1 MKKSHDDVHRIAK
14 NLPQNT
20 ITTRLPMSRKISMPE
35 SQVLTGPDGVFLRSG
50 LPGGGACFRCW
61 GVCTVASGVER
72 KDGEDAIEKND
83 DLEELSVERID
94 AVFRSSSSVES
105 DPFCDDG
112 WLESFLLLLLRF

>member
-20 ITTRLPMSRKISMPE
+20 ITTRLPMSRKIAMPE
-35 SQVLTGPDGVFLRSG
+35 SEVLAGPDGVFLGSG
-50 LPGGGACFRCW
+50 PPGGGACFRW
-61 GVCTVASGVER
+61 GFCSVASGVER

-83 DLEELSVERID
+83 ELEETEVERID

-112 WLESFLLLLLRF
+112 CLDSFLFLLLRF